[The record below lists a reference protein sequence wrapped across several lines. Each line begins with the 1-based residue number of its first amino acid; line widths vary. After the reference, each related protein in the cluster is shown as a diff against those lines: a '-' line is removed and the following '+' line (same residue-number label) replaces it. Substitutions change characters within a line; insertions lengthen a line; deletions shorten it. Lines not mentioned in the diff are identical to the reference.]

1 MSVTTIGPDPSW
13 RLVFNDTDVLM
24 LENLHGYTST
34 LHNVFESQSK
44 QECLDKIVELGL
56 NYTLE
61 GDSNA

>member
-1 MSVTTIGPDPSW
+1 MSITTIGPDPSW

-44 QECLDKIVELGL
+44 QECLDKIAELGL
-56 NYTLE
+56 KYTPE
-61 GDSNA
+61 EE